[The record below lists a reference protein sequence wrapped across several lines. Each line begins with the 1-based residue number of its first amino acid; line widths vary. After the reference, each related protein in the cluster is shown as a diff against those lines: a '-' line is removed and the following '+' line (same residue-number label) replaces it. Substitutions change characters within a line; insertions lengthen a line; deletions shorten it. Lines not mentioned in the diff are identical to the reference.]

1 MTRAR
6 PGPEWSNAQD
16 DHSIH
21 RAGAHILSA
30 PTVTKAHDLLGR
42 RLAFGGTQFTHYDWQ
57 SGTDV
62 GLDNL
67 TLVGDS
73 FQWEYDIKRVWVL
86 RQRWKT
92 LARQYVNPNELD
104 RWCDMLPA
112 TQKRGVNVARLSTHD
127 FDLYDDGSEDFNVEA
142 MTTNT
147 VQGKGEGRGVRRRWG
162 SCILSISYKHKP
174 VPQITMHSRT
184 SYIGYLSIL
193 DITVAEN
200 MAAEASAVV
209 GVPVEEMRFVWQLE
223 MAQFHG
229 FRSLAWIMTDERM
242 REKFLAM
249 RGHTTLRSN
258 PGVHKLDQGLRRIE
272 NSDNEGRLYGD
283 ESFSSFARV
292 RRRLHTEVYGYEH
305 GAQFE
310 GGTRNRGGKKRFREL
325 PSVSTS
331 NLDFSVLEG

>member
-1 MTRAR
+1 MGRPPRKTRPDWRNAR
-6 PGPEWSNAQD
+6 DQ
-16 DHSIH
+16 HSSH
-21 RAGAHILSA
+21 QAGAHILSA
-30 PTVTKAHDLLGR
+30 PTVTQAHDLLGR
-42 RLAFGGTQFTHYDWQ
+42 RLAFGTNQFTHYDWH

-67 TLVGDS
+67 TLVADS

-112 TQKRGVNVARLSTHD
+112 TQKRGVNVARMAPHT
-127 FDLYDDGSEDFNVEA
+127 FDLDDDGTPDVQA

-193 DITVAEN
+193 DITVAEC
-200 MAAEASAVV
+200 MAREAADVV

-229 FRSLAWIMTDERM
+229 FRSLAWVMTSPKMRRM
-242 REKFLAM
+242 FEEL
-249 RGHTTLRSN
+249 RGKTTLRSH

-272 NSDNEGRLYGD
+272 NSDAEGRLYGD

-310 GGTRNRGGKKRFREL
+310 GGTRNRGGKKRFRPL
-325 PSVSTS
+325 PSCSTS
-331 NLDFSVLEG
+331 TLDFTVLEA

>member
-1 MTRAR
+1 V
-6 PGPEWSNAQD
+6 
-16 DHSIH
+16 H

-30 PTVTKAHDLLGR
+30 PTATQAHDLLGR
-42 RLAFGGTQFTHYDWQ
+42 RLAFGKSKFTTYDWAV
-57 SGTDV
+57 GTDV

-67 TLVGDS
+67 TLIADS
-73 FQWEYDIKRVWVL
+73 FQWEYDIKRVWLL

-92 LARQYVNPNELD
+92 LARQYVNPTELD
-104 RWCDMLPA
+104 RWLGMLPTA
-112 TQKRGVNVARLSTHD
+112 TKRGINIARMTPHE
-127 FDLYDDGSEDFNVEA
+127 FDLDDDGSPDVQA

-184 SYIGYLSIL
+184 SYIGYLSIM
-193 DITVAEN
+193 DITVAQV
-200 MAAEASAVV
+200 MAWEASEIV

-223 MAQFHG
+223 MAQLHG
-229 FRSLAWIMTDERM
+229 FRSLAWIMTNERM
-242 REKFLAM
+242 REKFLEVRDAEDRNTM
-249 RGHTTLRSN
+249 P
-258 PGVHKLDQGLRRIE
+258 PGVRRLDDGLRRIE
-272 NSDNEGRLYGD
+272 RSDEKGTLYGD

-292 RRRLHTEVYGYEH
+292 RRRLHTEVYGYDH

-310 GGTRNRGGKKRFREL
+310 GGTRNRGGKKRFPPL

-331 NLDFSVLEG
+331 ELDFTVLGA